1 MTIRNFELKYG
12 KASKSIALDEDKV
25 LQVLESKQQEPIGD
39 IRQAV
44 LEAVRNPVGTKP
56 LHELVNP
63 GDKVCIVV
71 SDITRAWSKTCE
83 YLPPVIEEL
92 NNNGIPDADIFVIV
106 AGGTHRSNTD
116 EEIKIILG
124 DDLAQRLQVYA
135 HDAYSDVDNIYLGTT
150 SRGTEVY
157 LDKRAVEADKVI
169 LTGGLTPH
177 LFAGF
182 GGGRKSVMPGIA
194 GVKTINHNH
203 LLALADVQGEGI
215 NKETCLGRVEGNRV
229 NEDMCEVCAFL
240 NPCFLINSV
249 MDAQGNFAAIFAGHW
264 YDAWYA
270 GTQFVI
276 RQQGVP
282 ACGKSDIVIASGGG
296 FPMDMNLYQGMKAYV
311 PAVMTL
317 KEHGVMIVTLEC
329 EDIAE
334 PPIFFDCFRY
344 DDLKEMEQAVRD
356 NFSIPFY
363 VAFYMC
369 CLAAQYTIILVTKEE
384 NFTQAAKTGAIPA
397 ASLAEAMQM
406 AEEVL
411 RQQGKEDYTVT
422 VIPYGFT
429 TIPLFADNK
438 TGV

>member
-1 MTIRNFELKYG
+1 MAIKNYELKYG
-12 KASKSIALDEDKV
+12 KTIKKIALEEEKV
-25 LQVLESKQQEPIGD
+25 LQVLESKEQEPIQD
-39 IRQAV
+39 IKKAVQQAI
-44 LEAVRNPVGTKP
+44 RNPIGTKP
-56 LHELVNP
+56 LRELVQQ

-71 SDITRAWSKTCE
+71 SDITRAWSRTCD
-83 YLPPVIEEL
+83 YLPPVVEEL
-92 NNNGIPDADIFVIV
+92 NEKGIPDEDIFVIV
-106 AGGTHRSNTD
+106 ATGTHRSNTP
-116 EEIKIILG
+116 EEIKVILG
-124 DDLAQRLQVYA
+124 EDLSQRLKVYA
-135 HDAYSDVDNIYLGTT
+135 HDAFSETDNVYLGTT

-249 MDAQGNFAAIFAGHW
+249 MDAEGNFAGIFAGHW

-276 RQQGVP
+276 KQQGVQ
-282 ACGKSDIVIASGGG
+282 AKGKSDIVITSGGG

-317 KEHGVMIVTLEC
+317 KEHGVMIATLEC

-344 DDLKEMEQAVRD
+344 NDLQEMEQAVRD

-369 CLAAQYTIILVTKEE
+369 CMAAQYTIILVTKEE
-384 NFTQAAKTGAIPA
+384 NFAQAKKTGAIPA
-397 ASLAEAMQM
+397 ASLEEAMKL
-406 AEEVL
+406 AEDVL
-411 RQQGKEDYTVT
+411 KQQGKDDYTVT

-429 TIPLFADNK
+429 TIPLFADK
-438 TGV
+438 